1 MTAQP
6 SRYPAPALRVPR
18 LHELPPLRIADRHIA
33 LHLSVRQDDAGSWR
47 ARLRFVEEDGVE
59 LETAEIFCGPSE
71 SELWQS
77 VAGLRDHHIRALY
90 LSLA

>member
-18 LHELPPLRIADRHIA
+18 LHELPPLRIADRHIL

-47 ARLRFVEEDGVE
+47 ARLRFVEGGVE
-59 LETAEIFCGPSE
+59 RETAEIFCGSTE

-77 VAGLRDHHIRALY
+77 VAGLREHHIRALF

>member
-18 LHELPPLRIADRHIA
+18 LHELPPLRIADRHIEV
-33 LHLSVRQDDAGSWR
+33 LLSVRRDEHGAWR
-47 ARLRFVEEDGVE
+47 ARLRFAEQGIER
-59 LETAEIFCGPSE
+59 ETAEIFCGLSE
-71 SELWQS
+71 TELWQS

>member
-6 SRYPAPALRVPR
+6 SRYPAPTLRVPR
-18 LHELPPLRIADRHIA
+18 LHELPPLRIADRHIE
-33 LHLSVRQDDAGSWR
+33 LLLSVRRDEDGAWR
-47 ARLRFVEEDGVE
+47 ARLRFAEQGIER
-59 LETAEIFCGPSE
+59 ETAEIFCGLSE
-71 SELWQS
+71 TELWQS